1 MPEEIVSR
9 ILRLPGYGIY
19 AWETNE
25 AANQLTLSIR
35 QTGREPYYVC
45 GGCGIS
51 VREVHSWSERQI
63 RDLPWGTWTVWLKV
77 EIHRVRCRRCGV
89 RTERLPFVEGK
100 AHYTARLEAAVAQDC
115 EAAPV
120 SRVAAQRGLPPE
132 TVRRMDKRVLRRWA
146 AARPRQPLRYLGVDE
161 IFLGKTVKF
170 LTVVSDLETGEPL
183 WVGLERKRETLDR
196 FFAEALPPARR
207 RAVRAVCVDMW
218 EPFRLSLQEHV
229 PHARIVYD
237 KFHVLRHASE
247 AVDETRRAEFFRQ
260 GAEAR
265 GLIRGKR
272 WLLLRRWMNLDW
284 EERQTLRDLF
294 ALNRRLAKAYLL
306 KEQSGPAL
314 DLHLRGG
321 GAPLPHQLAPRS
333 PLAAAAGLPEARPNV
348 DAPSGRHLELLPRE
362 GPLRESR
369 SDQRQHPC
377 DAASGPGLPGPRIP
391 PPQSPEGHRQPP
403 PPSNRMNTGPATD
416 SGEDRYNDFLTG

>member
-19 AWETNE
+19 GWETDE

-35 QTGREPYYVC
+35 QTGREPSYVY

-51 VREVHSWSERQI
+51 VRAVHSWTERRI
-63 RDLPWGTWTVWLKV
+63 RDLPWGTWAVWLKV

-89 RTERLPFVEGK
+89 RTERLPFLAGK
-100 AHYTARLEAAVAQDC
+100 AHYTTRLEAAVAEAS

-120 SRVAAQRGLPPE
+120 SPVAAQWDLPPE

-146 AARPRQPLRYLGVDE
+146 AARPRTPRRYLGVDE

-183 WVGLERKRETLDR
+183 WVGLERKRVTLDR
-196 FFAEALPPARR
+196 FFAEALPLARR
-207 RAVRAVCVDMW
+207 RAVRTVCVDMW
-218 EPFRLSLQEHV
+218 EPFRLSLQEHL

-272 WLLLRRWMNLDW
+272 WLLLRRWANLDW
-284 EERQTLRDLF
+284 EERETLRDLF

-306 KEQSGPAL
+306 KEQLAQLWTYTYEGAARRFLTNWLLALRWQRLPAFHKL
-314 DLHLRGG
+314 GRLLT
-321 GAPLPHQLAPRS
+321 
-333 PLAAAAGLPEARPNV
+333 
-348 DAPSGRHLELLPRE
+348 RHLDGLLSYCHEKVPFGEVEAINGNIRAM
-362 GPLRESR
+362 LRRGRGYRDHEYLLLKVQKATATR
-369 SDQRQHPC
+369 RLRQT
-377 DAASGPGLPGPRIP
+377 A
-391 PPQSPEGHRQPP
+391 
-403 PPSNRMNTGPATD
+403 
-416 SGEDRYNDFLTG
+416 